1 MADKNK
7 TRGKP
12 KKVAPS
18 RKKRASV
25 KKADHAVKVTKKELD
40 KAHKAFIEAEGKAIR
55 SFQTANEYKKGS
67 STYNKYMRLSKK
79 WQKATDADKKKYN
92 RLKKQYKGKKKTA
105 DKLTKPKGDM
115 NAINNSIAEHN
126 AGWNNEGKMVL
137 YRTDGVGGVIFFAPI
152 NTESESNSTNVTSYP
167 VDKGAPR
174 SSYARVSSKS
184 ISLDGLITGHDR
196 AEANQKWRQ
205 LRSWHSNHN
214 ELTFKGDIYY
224 KHFIMTELDRSYTNL
239 KDNIQV
245 SMTLTFVRAAE
256 ITTSKGKTSKK
267 KSSKSSKTTAGNRH
281 KNYTAITIKSGDT
294 LYQLSRKYGKPVKWL
309 AKVNKIKDVNRIY
322 AGRKL
327 RVK

>member
-1 MADKNK
+1 MTDKNK

-12 KKVAPS
+12 TTATPQ
-18 RKKRASV
+18 RKKRTSV
-25 KKADHAVKVTKKELD
+25 EKADHAVKAIKEELD
-40 KAHKAFIEAEGKAIR
+40 KAYKAFTDAEGKAIR
-55 SFQTANEYKKGS
+55 SYQTANQYKEGS
-67 STYNKYMRLSKK
+67 STYNKYMRISRN
-79 WQKATDADKKKYN
+79 WQKATDANKRKYN
-92 RLKKQYKGKKKTA
+92 RLEKQYKGKKAKL
-105 DKLTKPKGDM
+105 DKLIKLKGDM
-115 NAINNSIAEHN
+115 KAINDTITEQKS
-126 AGWNNEGKMVL
+126 GWHNEGNMAL
-137 YRTDGVGGVIFFAPI
+137 FRTDGVGGVIFFAPI

-245 SMTLTFVRAAE
+245 SMTLTFVRPAE

-281 KNYTAITIKSGDT
+281 KNYTVITIKSGDT
-294 LYQLSRKYGKPVKWL
+294 LYQLSKKYGKSVKWL
-309 AKVNKIKDVNRIY
+309 AKVNNIKDVNRIY

>member
-1 MADKNK
+1 MANK
-7 TRGKP
+7 VRGKP
-12 KKVAPS
+12 KKAAPS
-18 RKKRASV
+18 CKKRTSV
-25 KKADHAVKVTKKELD
+25 KKANHAVKVTKKQLD
-40 KAHKAFIEAEGKAIR
+40 KAQKAMNVAQGKQITYHQDAYLAKSDSKKRKLEALSRKWGKAFKADQR
-55 SFQTANEYKKGS
+55 
-67 STYNKYMRLSKK
+67 
-79 WQKATDADKKKYN
+79 KYN
-92 RLKKQYKGKKKTA
+92 RLKKHYKVKKQKS

-115 NAINNSIAEHN
+115 NAINDTIAQQKS
-126 AGWNNEGKMVL
+126 GWHNEGNMAL
-137 YRTDGVGGVIFFAPI
+137 FRTDGVGGVIFFAPI
-152 NTESESNSTNVTSYP
+152 NTESESNSTNVTSWP

-214 ELTFKGDIYY
+214 ELTYKGDIYY

-256 ITTSKGKTSKK
+256 ITTSKGKTSHK
-267 KSSKSSKTTAGNRH
+267 KSSKSSKTTAGSRH
-281 KNYTAITIKSGDT
+281 KNYTAITVKSGDT
-294 LYQLSRKYGKPVKWL
+294 LYKLSKKYGKPVKWI
-309 AKVNKIKDVNRIY
+309 AKVNHIKDVNRIS
-322 AGRKL
+322 AGKKL

>member
-1 MADKNK
+1 MTDKNK

-12 KKVAPS
+12 TTAAPQ
-18 RKKRASV
+18 RKERTSV
-25 KKADHAVKVTKKELD
+25 DKADHAVKVVKKELD
-40 KAHKAFIEAEGKAIR
+40 KAYKAFTDAEGKAIR
-55 SFQTANEYKKGS
+55 SYQTANQYKKGS
-67 STYNKYMRLSKK
+67 STYNKYMRISRN
-79 WQKATDADKKKYN
+79 WQKATDANKKKYN
-92 RLKKQYKGKKKTA
+92 RLKKQYKDKKAKL
-105 DKLTKPKGDM
+105 DKLTKQKDNM
-115 NAINNSIAEHN
+115 NAINNTIAEHN
-126 AGWNNEGKMVL
+126 AGWHNEGNMAL
-137 YRTDGVGGVIFFAPI
+137 FRTDGVGGVIFFAPI

-239 KDNIQV
+239 EDNIQV

-281 KNYTAITIKSGDT
+281 KNYTTITIKSGDT
-294 LYQLSRKYGKPVKWL
+294 LYQLSKKYGKSVKWL

>member
-12 KKVAPS
+12 TKAAS
-18 RKKRASV
+18 HRKKRTSV
-25 KKADHAVKVTKKELD
+25 KKADHAVKVTKEELD
-40 KAHKAFIEAEGKAIR
+40 KARIAMTVAQGKQITYHQDAWLAKDDSTKQKLEA
-55 SFQTANEYKKGS
+55 
-67 STYNKYMRLSKK
+67 LSKK
-79 WQKATDADKKKYN
+79 WGKAFEADQRKYN
-92 RLKKQYKGKKKTA
+92 RLKKLYNGKKTKL
-105 DKLTKPKGDM
+105 DKLTKSRGDM
-115 NAINNSIAEHN
+115 NAINNSIVEHN
-126 AGWNNEGKMVL
+126 AGWHNEGNMAL
-137 YRTDGVGGVIFFAPI
+137 FRTDGVGGVIFFAPI

-184 ISLDGLITGHDR
+184 ISLDGLITGKNR

-205 LRSWHSNHN
+205 LRSWHANHN

-224 KHFIMTELDRSYTNL
+224 KHFIMTELNRSYTNL
-239 KDNIQV
+239 EDNIQV
-245 SMTLTFVRAAE
+245 SMTLTFVRSAE
-256 ITTSKGKTSKK
+256 ITTSKGKTSRK
-267 KSSKSSKTTAGNRH
+267 KSSKASKTTAGYRH

-294 LYQLSRKYGKPVKWL
+294 LYQLSKKYGKSVKWL

>member
-1 MADKNK
+1 M
-7 TRGKP
+7 
-12 KKVAPS
+12 
-18 RKKRASV
+18 
-25 KKADHAVKVTKKELD
+25 
-40 KAHKAFIEAEGKAIR
+40 
-55 SFQTANEYKKGS
+55 
-67 STYNKYMRLSKK
+67 
-79 WQKATDADKKKYN
+79 
-92 RLKKQYKGKKKTA
+92 
-105 DKLTKPKGDM
+105 
-115 NAINNSIAEHN
+115 
-126 AGWNNEGKMVL
+126 
-137 YRTDGVGGVIFFAPI
+137 
-152 NTESESNSTNVTSYP
+152 
-167 VDKGAPR
+167 
-174 SSYARVSSKS
+174 
-184 ISLDGLITGHDR
+184 DGLITGKDR

-214 ELTFKGDIYY
+214 ELTYKGDIYY

-294 LYQLSRKYGKPVKWL
+294 LYQLSKKYGKSVKWL

>member
-12 KKVAPS
+12 KKAYPQ
-18 RKKRASV
+18 RKKRTSV

-40 KAHKAFIEAEGKAIR
+40 KARIAMTVAQGKQITYHQDAWLEKDKSKKQKLEA
-55 SFQTANEYKKGS
+55 
-67 STYNKYMRLSKK
+67 LSKK
-79 WQKATDADKKKYN
+79 WGKTFKADQRKYN
-92 RLKKQYKGKKKTA
+92 RLKKQYKGKKTKS

-115 NAINNSIAEHN
+115 NAINDTITEQKS
-126 AGWNNEGKMVL
+126 GWHNEGNMAL

-239 KDNIQV
+239 EDNIQV

-294 LYQLSRKYGKPVKWL
+294 LYQLSKKYGKSVKWL

-322 AGRKL
+322 AGKKL

>member
-92 RLKKQYKGKKKTA
+92 RLKKQYKGKKKIA

-126 AGWNNEGKMVL
+126 AGWNNEGKMAL
-137 YRTDGVGGVIFFAPI
+137 FRTDGVGGVIFFAPI
-152 NTESESNSTNVTSYP
+152 NTESESNSTNVTSYA

-184 ISLDGLITGHDR
+184 ISLDGLITGKDR

-214 ELTFKGDIYY
+214 ELTYKGDIYY

-239 KDNIQV
+239 EDNIQV

-294 LYQLSRKYGKPVKWL
+294 LYQLSKKYGKSVKWL

>member
-12 KKVAPS
+12 KTAAPS
-18 RKKRASV
+18 RKKRMSV
-25 KKADHAVKVTKKELD
+25 KKADHAVKVTKKQLD
-40 KAHKAFIEAEGKAIR
+40 KAQRAMNVAQGKQITYHQDAYLAKSDSKKRKFEA
-55 SFQTANEYKKGS
+55 
-67 STYNKYMRLSKK
+67 LSKK
-79 WQKATDADKKKYN
+79 WGKAFKANQRKYN
-92 RLKKQYKGKKKTA
+92 RLKKHYKGKKKTA
-105 DKLTKPKGDM
+105 DKLTKPKGNM

-126 AGWNNEGKMVL
+126 AGWNNEGKMAL
-137 YRTDGVGGVIFFAPI
+137 YRTDGVGGVLFLAP
-152 NTESESNSTNVTSYP
+152 NKTQSETKKTKLYSRP

-281 KNYTAITIKSGDT
+281 NNYTAITIKSGDT
-294 LYQLSRKYGKPVKWL
+294 LYQLSKKYGKSVKWL

>member
-1 MADKNK
+1 MSNK
-7 TRGKP
+7 VRGKP
-12 KKVAPS
+12 KRAVPS

-25 KKADHAVKVTKKELD
+25 KKADYAVKVTKRELD

-55 SFQTANEYKKGS
+55 NFQTANEYKKGS

-79 WQKATDADKKKYN
+79 WRKATDADKKKYN
-92 RLKKQYKGKKKTA
+92 RLKKHYKGKKKTA

-126 AGWNNEGKMVL
+126 AGWNNEGNMAL
-137 YRTDGVGGVIFFAPI
+137 FRTDGVGGVIFFAPI

-214 ELTFKGDIYY
+214 ELTYKGDIYY

-239 KDNIQV
+239 EDNIQV

-294 LYQLSRKYGKPVKWL
+294 LYQLSKKYGKSVKWL

>member
-12 KKVAPS
+12 KKASPQ
-18 RKKRASV
+18 RKKRTSV
-25 KKADHAVKVTKKELD
+25 KKADHAVKVTKKALD
-40 KAHKAFIEAEGKAIR
+40 KAYKAFTDAEGKAIR
-55 SFQTANEYKKGS
+55 NYQTAGEYKKGS
-67 STYNKYMRLSKK
+67 SKYNKYMRISKK
-79 WQKATDADKKKYN
+79 WQKATDANKKKYN
-92 RLKKQYKGKKKTA
+92 RLKKHYKGKKQKVN
-105 DKLTKPKGDM
+105 KLTKPKGDM
-115 NAINNSIAEHN
+115 NAINDTIAQQKS
-126 AGWNNEGKMVL
+126 GWHNEGNMAL
-137 YRTDGVGGVIFFAPI
+137 FRTDGVGGVIFFAPI

-184 ISLDGLITGHDR
+184 IYLDGLITGHDR

-294 LYQLSRKYGKPVKWL
+294 LYQLSKKYGKSVKWL

>member
-1 MADKNK
+1 MANK
-7 TRGKP
+7 VRGKP
-12 KKVAPS
+12 KKAAPS
-18 RKKRASV
+18 RKKRTSV
-25 KKADHAVKVTKKELD
+25 KKANHAVKVTKKELD
-40 KAHKAFIEAEGKAIR
+40 KAQRAMTVAQGKQITYHEDAWLAKSQSKKQKLEA
-55 SFQTANEYKKGS
+55 
-67 STYNKYMRLSKK
+67 LSKK
-79 WQKATDADKKKYN
+79 WGKAFKADQRKYN
-92 RLKKQYKGKKKTA
+92 RLKKHYKGKKQKS

-115 NAINNSIAEHN
+115 NAINDAIAEQKS
-126 AGWNNEGKMVL
+126 GWHNEGNMAL
-137 YRTDGVGGVIFFAPI
+137 FRTDGVGGVIFFAPI
-152 NTESESNSTNVTSYP
+152 NTESESNSTNVTSWP

-214 ELTFKGDIYY
+214 ELTYKGDIYY

-256 ITTSKGKTSKK
+256 ITTSKGKTSHK
-267 KSSKSSKTTAGNRH
+267 KSSKSSKTTAGSRN
-281 KNYTAITIKSGDT
+281 KKYTAITVKSGDT
-294 LYQLSRKYGKPVKWL
+294 LYGLSKKYGKPVKWI
-309 AKVNKIKDVNRIY
+309 AKVNKIKDVNRIPV
-322 AGRKL
+322 GKKL

>member
-12 KKVAPS
+12 TTAAPH
-18 RKKRASV
+18 RKKRTSV

-67 STYNKYMRLSKK
+67 STYNKYMLLSKK
-79 WQKATDADKKKYN
+79 WQDATDADKKKYN
-92 RLKKQYKGKKKTA
+92 RLEKQYKDKKTKS

-115 NAINNSIAEHN
+115 NAINNSVAEHN
-126 AGWNNEGKMVL
+126 AGWNNEGKMAL

-184 ISLDGLITGHDR
+184 ISLDGLITGKDR

-214 ELTFKGDIYY
+214 ELTYKGDIYY

-239 KDNIQV
+239 EDNIQV

-294 LYQLSRKYGKPVKWL
+294 LYQLSKKYGKSVKWL
-309 AKVNKIKDVNRIY
+309 AKVNNIKDVNRIY

>member
-1 MADKNK
+1 MANKNK

-12 KKVAPS
+12 KTAAPS
-18 RKKRASV
+18 RKKRTSV
-25 KKADHAVKVTKKELD
+25 KKANRAVKVTKKELD
-40 KAHKAFIEAEGKAIR
+40 KAQRAMTVAQGKQITYHQDAWLAKSQSKKQKLEA
-55 SFQTANEYKKGS
+55 
-67 STYNKYMRLSKK
+67 LSKK
-79 WQKATDADKKKYN
+79 WGKAFKADQRKYN
-92 RLKKQYKGKKKTA
+92 RLKKHYKGRKQKS

-115 NAINNSIAEHN
+115 NAINDTIAQQKS
-126 AGWNNEGKMVL
+126 GWHNEGNMAL
-137 YRTDGVGGVIFFAPI
+137 FRTDGVGGVIFFAPI
-152 NTESESNSTNVTSYP
+152 NTESESNSTNVTSWP

-267 KSSKSSKTTAGNRH
+267 KSSKSSKTTAGTRH
-281 KNYTAITIKSGDT
+281 KNYTAITVKSGDT
-294 LYQLSRKYGKPVKWL
+294 LYKLSKKYGKPVKWI
-309 AKVNKIKDVNRIY
+309 AKVNHIKDVNRIS
-322 AGRKL
+322 AGKKL